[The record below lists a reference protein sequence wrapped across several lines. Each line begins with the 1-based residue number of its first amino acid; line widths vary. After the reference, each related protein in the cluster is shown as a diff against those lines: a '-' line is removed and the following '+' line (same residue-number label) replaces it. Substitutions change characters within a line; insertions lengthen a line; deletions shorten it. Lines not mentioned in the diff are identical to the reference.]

1 MTSESA
7 DSAPEHGPLAPG
19 TAAEHDTRA
28 PEPRSA
34 APAVALDEQRL
45 HPAYLLIGIAKL
57 GRALFPAVVALTIAL
72 SSRISLPLAVALV
85 VVVIAAALAL
95 TASEWY
101 VTRYSV
107 VDGALRLRRG
117 LLKRSERVIPVSRI
131 SALDTSRGLV
141 QRAFGLVSVEVQT
154 AGGKEKAEI
163 ELETVT
169 FEAAERL
176 RAAVG
181 HAVTGASELSTGTPA
196 APADRTGTAA
206 DGEVHPADDVSPVAS
221 GRADDAGS
229 ASPVEAGGVPGQRP
243 APASVAPAAAAGQ
256 RSAADRPSTTVYA
269 ITPRELLVAA
279 LTGPQ
284 LGIVVVAVGA
294 LASQAREL
302 LPDRFTRQAEDTV
315 SSADLTTIV
324 AVAVV
329 ALLVAAVVAVVG
341 TVLAFSGFTV
351 VRDEQ
356 RLRIRRGLL
365 TERTGSVPLDRF
377 HGVRVVEGLLRR
389 PLGYATVQVE
399 VAGYRDD
406 DTTQRTLVPL
416 VHRDQVPALLARI
429 VPELV
434 WPTEALRRPPVRARR
449 RYWTQPLLV
458 ALVPAAA
465 ALIWLPGAWRLVAL
479 LPLAVALAY
488 GDARW
493 RGAGWHQ
500 TAGTLTVRWQGL
512 ARTTMLLRP
521 ARIQHAMVR
530 TTPFQRRAGLAA
542 FDVVLATGHHAIAR
556 QLDVET
562 ASALQHAVIRRR
574 SLDCD
579 APAGVA
585 QSVRAAES

>member
-1 MTSESA
+1 MTSKP
-7 DSAPEHGPLAPG
+7 SAPASVV
-19 TAAEHDTRA
+19 R
-28 PEPRSA
+28 
-34 APAVALDEQRL
+34 LDEQRL

-72 SSRISLPLAVALV
+72 SSRISLPLAVTLV
-85 VVVIAAALAL
+85 VVVVVAALAV
-95 TASEWY
+95 TAGEWY
-101 VTRYSV
+101 ATRYSV
-107 VDGALRLRRG
+107 VDGALRFRRG

-154 AGGKEKAEI
+154 AGGKDKAEI

-176 RAAVG
+176 RSAIG
-181 HAVTGASELSTGTPA
+181 HAATDALGAEADVRATPPNQA
-196 APADRTGTAA
+196 RSAA
-206 DGEVHPADDVSPVAS
+206 DGGVHPADVSPVAS
-221 GRADDAGS
+221 DRADH
-229 ASPVEAGGVPGQRP
+229 
-243 APASVAPAAAAGQ
+243 
-256 RSAADRPSTTVYA
+256 PSTTVYA
-269 ITPRELLVAA
+269 IAPRELLVAA

-302 LPDRFTRQAEDTV
+302 LPNRFAHQAEDTL
-315 SSADLTTIV
+315 SSADATTIV
-324 AVAVV
+324 AVAAI
-329 ALLVAAVVAVVG
+329 ALLVAAVIAVVG
-341 TVLAFSGFTV
+341 TALAFSGFTV

-365 TERTGSVPLDRF
+365 TERTGSVPLDRI

-434 WPTEALRRPPVRARR
+434 WPTEALRPPPVRARR
-449 RYWTQPLLV
+449 RYWTQPLLSAV
-458 ALVPAAA
+458 VPAAA

-479 LPLAVALAY
+479 LPPAVALAY

>member
-1 MTSESA
+1 MTSEPA
-7 DSAPEHGPLAPG
+7 
-19 TAAEHDTRA
+19 A
-28 PEPRSA
+28 PEPEPEPTTGGDPGAA
-34 APAVALDEQRL
+34 APVVALAEQRL
-45 HPAYLLIGIAKL
+45 HPAYLLIGMVKL

-72 SSRISLPLAVALV
+72 SSRISLPLAILLV
-85 VVVIAAALAL
+85 VVVLVAALAV
-95 TASEWY
+95 TVSEWY
-101 VTRYSV
+101 VTRYAV
-107 VDGALRLRRG
+107 VDGALQLRRG
-117 LLKRSERVIPVSRI
+117 LLKRSERVIPVARI

-141 QRAFGLVSVEVQT
+141 QRVFGLVSVEVQT
-154 AGGKEKAEI
+154 AGGDKKAEI

-169 FEAAERL
+169 FAAAERL

-181 HAVTGASELSTGTPA
+181 HAVADVPRTGGRAAGGRATGGRATGGRAASERTADTRATDEPA
-196 APADRTGTAA
+196 AHDPAPEVVTAA
-206 DGEVHPADDVSPVAS
+206 VG
-221 GRADDAGS
+221 DA
-229 ASPVEAGGVPGQRP
+229 V
-243 APASVAPAAAAGQ
+243 
-256 RSAADRPSTTVYA
+256 AADSSTSVYA

-294 LASQAREL
+294 LFSQAREV
-302 LPDRFTRQAEDTV
+302 LPDRFARQAEDTV
-315 SSADLTTIV
+315 SSADATTIV
-324 AVAVV
+324 VLAAL
-329 ALLVAAVVAVVG
+329 ALLVAAVVAVLG

-351 VRDEQ
+351 VRDAQ

-365 TERTGSVPLDRF
+365 TERTGSVPLDRV

-389 PLGYATVQVE
+389 PLGYATIQVE
-399 VAGYRDD
+399 VAGYRGD

-416 VHRDQVPALLARI
+416 VHRDEVPALLARL
-429 VPELV
+429 VPDLV
-434 WPTEALRRPPVRARR
+434 WPSEALRRPPARARR

-458 ALVPAAA
+458 ALVPVAA
-465 ALIWLPGAWRLVAL
+465 ALIWLPGAWRLIAL
-479 LPLAVALAY
+479 LPLVVAAAY

-493 RGAGWHQ
+493 RGAGWHE
-500 TAGTLTVRWQGL
+500 TGGTLTVRWQGL

-521 ARIQHAMVR
+521 ARVQSAMVR

-574 SLDCD
+574 SLDCS